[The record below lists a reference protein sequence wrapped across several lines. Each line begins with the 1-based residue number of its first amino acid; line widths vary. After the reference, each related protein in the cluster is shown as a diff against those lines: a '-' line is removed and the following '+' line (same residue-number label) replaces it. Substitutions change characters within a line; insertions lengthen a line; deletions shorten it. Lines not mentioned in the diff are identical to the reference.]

1 MKRILIVKVT
11 SMGDVIQAQPV
22 VEDLKRAFPGVK
34 VDWAADEAF
43 AEIARWN
50 PRVDRVLCAP
60 LRGFKKAR
68 SWAAFKA
75 IWASIAEL
83 RAERYDVVLDIHG
96 VYKSAIIS
104 FLTRSSRRLG
114 YQSQDLGERG
124 AAFAYTGRFAPRG
137 EVNAWYGMRKAA
149 SQALG
154 YPLEEPAVYNLEIP
168 RLPDANATNATTTVT
183 DPSPL
188 AILFHGASKDDKK
201 WPTSHWVAVA
211 QNLLGR
217 GYRVALPWGSSAE
230 HSEASA
236 IVAQVPSATLLPQM
250 TLTGIA
256 RLIQDSTLVVGVD
269 TGLVHLAHALEK
281 RTVMI
286 FITTSAEHF
295 GNHVPYR
302 SVSVGD
308 GHRVPGIDETLQ
320 AIDHVHTLPPV
331 SSPVSSISTS
341 AAAA

>member
-22 VEDLKRAFPGVK
+22 VADLKRAFPGVQ

-50 PRVDRVLCAP
+50 PGIDRVLCAP

-75 IWASIAEL
+75 IWASVAEL

-114 YQSQDLGERG
+114 YQSKDLGERG
-124 AAFAYTGRFAPRG
+124 AAFAYTGRFKPRR
-137 EVNAWYGMRKAA
+137 EVNAWYGMRETV
-149 SQALG
+149 SLALG

-168 RLPDANATNATTTVT
+168 CLPDANASAPA
-183 DPSPL
+183 DGAPL

-201 WPTSHWVAVA
+201 WPTLHWVAVA
-211 QNLLGR
+211 QDLLRR

-236 IVAQVPSATLLPQM
+236 IVAQVPSATLLPKM

-269 TGLVHLAHALEK
+269 TGFVHLAHALQK

-286 FITTSAEHF
+286 FIATSADHF
-295 GNHVPYR
+295 GNHVPFR

-308 GHRVPGIDETLQ
+308 GQRVPGIEETLQ
-320 AIDHVHTLPPV
+320 AIDHVHTLPVAAPA
-331 SSPVSSISTS
+331 SSMSTS